1 MANELI
7 YLTDAT
13 HYDTINAPTQ
23 AGSKFKVV
31 RNTLGAFAYETESEA
46 IIMVTDKTH
55 FGTIDSSKIYLIG
68 GVVDMGDTVLEVP
81 AAGINIV
88 GYTFDVSQLISSED
102 NYTMFTSPVGGSG
115 NVLIENCGL
124 TTSGASS
131 KLLDLVDA
139 TGFNAVEF
147 NIVNFNNCTS
157 LGVIDGYRQG
167 LEKGTGRF
175 GGTPELE
182 LKGNWV
188 GGYFID
194 TSIIR
199 SLTDGAYTLYKAGT
213 GFSMASRFRSNQNI
227 DLPASASLLDFAPSN
242 FPNAGTLQLN
252 GMELTRD
259 GVYKA
264 GDTNLTPN
272 VNKKDLCSYWKQNNG
287 LQNTFVGGTITVTSE
302 ELTTIG
308 AGSTWYTLEGIFTGT
323 GLEHFTAS
331 ADGKLTHNGNSPR
344 EFEMSA
350 DLILDSNPNNELEVR
365 WNKWDDS
372 LGVFSPLEY
381 TERVRQVNSLVGG
394 RDVAFFTLIF
404 GCILDAG
411 DYIQLQVKNNSGNSD
426 ITMENGSFFRVQ
438 ER

>member
-13 HYDTINAPTQ
+13 HYATINAPTQ

-31 RNTLGAFAYETESEA
+31 RNALGAFDYENESEA

-68 GVVDMGDTVLEVP
+68 GIVDMGDTVLEVP
-81 AAGINIV
+81 ATGINIV

-182 LKGNWV
+182 LKGTWL

-199 SLTDGAYTLYKAGT
+199 SLTDGAYTLYKAGA
-213 GFSMASRFRSNQNI
+213 GFSMASRFRSNQNL
-227 DLPASASLLDFAPSN
+227 DLPASASLLDFTPSN

-259 GVYKA
+259 GVYNA
-264 GDTNLTPN
+264 GDTNITPN
-272 VNKKDLCSYWKQNNG
+272 VDRGDLCSYWKQNNG
-287 LQNTFVGGTITVTSE
+287 LPNTFVGGTSSITSE

-331 ADGKLTHNGNSPR
+331 ADGKLTHDGNSPR
-344 EFEMSA
+344 EFEITAS
-350 DLILDSNPNNELEVR
+350 LILDSNPNNEISVR
-365 WNKWDDS
+365 FNKWDDS
-372 LGVFSPLEY
+372 SSSFTPLEY
-381 TERVRQVNSLVGG
+381 SIQTRQVNSLVGG
-394 RDVAFFTLIF
+394 RDVAFFTLII
-404 GCILDAG
+404 GGILDAG
-411 DYIQLQVKNNSGNSD
+411 DYLQLQARNNSGNSN
-426 ITMENGSFFRVQ
+426 ITLETGSFFRIQ